1 MKKARF
7 RRLAVLGVLGL
18 LLPLLGCEPLR
29 NAPAGGGA
37 VVNGT
42 YRIGPFNLTPQGQPG
57 SESNSAGS
65 NLPRPPGA
73 FGMKTI
79 DFDLV
84 DANGDPLPHG
94 AAHLHHIVMMNPARR
109 SMFCDNWP
117 ERFAGSGSERT
128 PTRFP
133 DPYAYMVGANERWDA
148 IWHVMNETAQ
158 PLQVYIQY
166 KVGYQPGAT
175 TANTRGVTPFFLD
188 VTGCGGSTYD
198 IPGNGGAGSLHT
210 ATRTWTAPWNG
221 IVVGMG
227 GHLHGGGVD
236 ITLRDN
242 AAAKECHML
251 AHYDHAHP
259 GHSPGTIDSCLA
271 HNRVTQGSTFTLT
284 SRYDNSQPIQ
294 DVMGIVMAYAWRGTQ

>member
-1 MKKARF
+1 
-7 RRLAVLGVLGL
+7 
-18 LLPLLGCEPLR
+18 
-29 NAPAGGGA
+29 
-37 VVNGT
+37 VVTGT
-42 YRIGPFNLTPQGQPG
+42 YRIGPFNLAPAGQPG
-57 SESNSAGS
+57 SESNSAGT

-73 FGMKTI
+73 FGMKAM

-84 DANGDPLPHG
+84 DADGVPITHG
-94 AAHLHHIVMMNPARR
+94 AAHLHHVVMMTSARR
-109 SMFCDNWP
+109 SMFCPTWP

-128 PTRFP
+128 PIRFP

-148 IWHVMNETAQ
+148 IWHVMNETSQ

-175 TANTRGVTPFFLD
+175 AQNTRPVTPLFLD

-198 IPGNGGAGSLHT
+198 VPGNGGTGSLHT

-236 ITLRDN
+236 ITLRN
-242 AAAKECHML
+242 NRSGEQCHML

-259 GHSPGTIDSCLA
+259 GHSPGSIDACIA
-271 HNRVTQGSTFTLT
+271 HNRVNQGDTFTLT
-284 SRYDNSQPIQ
+284 SRYDNAQPLQ